1 MNLKKQARPVLQAD
15 PTLPWAS
22 GSVFNPGSCYDG
34 STVHLLFRAIPGG
47 YKKVELQATRPT
59 ELNVGFDDTYI
70 STIGYAKSTNGVD
83 FEWHPVPVIGTDQ
96 SYNAWGSEDA
106 RITFMD
112 GRYWITY
119 TALSLPAFHPVG
131 GVRIGL
137 ASTIDFIQYEHHG
150 LIGPPGHTDKDAV
163 IFPRRIGG
171 KIALLHR
178 IAPDIQLAY
187 FDDFDQLM
195 NPGEA
200 YWDNHMAHLD
210 KHVIMRPEAD
220 WEIKKIGA
228 GPPPI
233 ETAEGWLFIYH
244 GVDETH
250 MYRAGIAL
258 LDLEDPSKVIYR
270 AKLPLFEPD
279 LPFELVGDVDRVVF
293 PEGAYLMGD
302 HLHIHYGAA
311 DKAIGLA
318 TVPFDELMTWL
329 KKNSSKTA
337 IPIAQ

>member
-1 MNLKKQARPVLQAD
+1 MNLKKLAHPVLLSD
-15 PTLPWAS
+15 PNLPWAS
-22 GSVFNPGSCYDG
+22 GSVFNPGTWFDG
-34 STVHLLFRAIPGG
+34 TTVHMLFRAIPSG
-47 YKKVELQATRPT
+47 YKKVSLEATRPT
-59 ELNVGFDDTYI
+59 ELNVGFDEAYV
-70 STIGYAKSTNGVD
+70 STLGYAKSTNGID
-83 FEWHPVPVIGTDQ
+83 FKWHPVPVIGTDQ
-96 SYNAWGSEDA
+96 PYNSWGSEDP
-106 RITFMD
+106 RITFLD

-119 TALSLPAFHPVG
+119 TALSLPAFHPIG

-137 ASTIDFIQYEHHG
+137 ASTTDFIHYEHHG
-150 LIGPPGHTDKDAV
+150 LIGPPGQTDKDAV

-187 FDDFDQLM
+187 FDDIDHLI
-195 NPGEA
+195 NPGGT
-200 YWDNHMAHLD
+200 YWADHMAHLD
-210 KHVIMRPEAD
+210 RHVIMRPEAD

-233 ETAEGWLFIYH
+233 ETSEGWLFIYH
-244 GVDETH
+244 GVDVTH

-258 LDLEDPSKVIYR
+258 LDLDDPSKVIYR
-270 AKLPLFEPD
+270 AKLPFFEPD

-293 PEGAYLMGD
+293 PEGAYLMGGD
-302 HLHIHYGAA
+302 LHIHYGAA

-318 TVPFDELMTWL
+318 TVPLDELMTWL
-329 KKNSSKTA
+329 KKNHSKSV